1 MLSLTKILSN
11 LRVEA
16 TQRRSLRH
24 LKHPGHHAGVHRDL
38 IEFERGDPDAIFGT
52 YHFARNRDAGLAD
65 IVLQPGLT
73 DFASA
78 AIGSDNFTFEMACE
92 YRQNNRADRLTPA
105 SRGVDGKSRHRRA
118 RYRDI
123 RSACRAHKDRAT
135 HSQTER
141 AE

>member
-65 IVLQPGLT
+65 IILQPGLT

-78 AIGSDNFTFEMACE
+78 AIGPDNFTFEM
-92 YRQNNRADRLTPA
+92 R
-105 SRGVDGKSRHRRA
+105 VDIDKIIELIA
-118 RYRDI
+118 
-123 RSACRAHKDRAT
+123 
-135 HSQTER
+135 
-141 AE
+141 